1 MNIPPARCEAIK
13 AAGYFAS
20 VWGLMDWGPSHIPA
34 ARYREMIRMGVTEFT
49 GDINCS
55 FGLNW

>member
-1 MNIPPARCEAIK
+1 MNVSSAHCKAIK

-20 VWGLMDWGPSHIPA
+20 VRGLTDRVSSHIPA

-49 GDINCS
+49 DDFNCS